1 MQQWDRDTSGRLNRI
16 STQPYLA
23 SGVSAQTDTMDP
35 IPEEQQSQPGT
46 PMNPNATRTMRDHI
60 HPPRVSA
67 PSCIIPPA
75 DDVAV
80 RPYLVPLLPTYHG
93 MENENPYTH
102 LRDFEEV
109 CTTFKE
115 GMMDMDLL
123 KLKAFPLTLKDK
135 AKIWLNS
142 LRPRTIRDWAEL
154 QAEFLKKFF
163 SAHKTNNL
171 KRQIYTFAAH
181 EGEKFYQCW
190 ERFMDTSNA
199 CPHHGFDTW
208 MLVNHFYD
216 GMSPPM
222 KQLVET
228 MCGGN
233 FLSKH
238 PDEAMDFLHYISETS
253 KAWDE
258 PRPRKDEGQRYLNNK
273 GETIHTISE
282 DTLMREKL
290 IILTR
295 RMDEMEMKNQHNSCS
310 VNELSVSQPS
320 CYNHQSHGH
329 YGENCQENA
338 QISNQGGPPLN
349 VPFGNSYI
357 QDLKNHSNLLG
368 KPYIPPTDQQ
378 QQPLSLSLV
387 EQAVLNLSKVVD
399 TIAKEQKVHLS
410 NMQDEISK
418 LSNQLLQSPEKEKG
432 PFQGQQYQNM
442 VSKIGFTGDTTT
454 RTDEVKAVVTLRS
467 GRELKTAV
475 PELVKS
481 APVVT
486 EPLQEE
492 PSVAMEEVKIQ
503 IPPPF
508 PQALRKK
515 KNHVNQTEMLEVLRE
530 VKVNIP
536 LLDMI
541 KQVPTYAKFLKDL
554 CTVKRSLNVNK
565 KVFLTEQV
573 SAIIGNKTPVKY
585 KDRGC
590 PTISVNIG
598 GTSVEKALLDLGASV
613 NLLPYAMYKRLGL
626 GELKPTSIT
635 LSLADRS
642 IKIPKGTIEDVLIQ
656 VDKFYYP
663 VDFVVLDTE
672 PVAVGP
678 NHVPIILG
686 RPFLATSN
694 AIINCRNGIM
704 QLTFGNMTL
713 ELNIFHLGKR
723 HMHSEGGDFEEVCI
737 LDAILEEQAN
747 QQQVQDILTSELSEC
762 LEEQHEPQEVSF
774 MEGYWRR
781 RTEIL
786 PLLTGNEPKESQKI
800 EFKPLPAELKYAFLE
815 VNEQYPVV
823 ISSLLTTAQEHDLLD
838 LLKKNKQALGW
849 KISDLKGIN
858 PSICTHHIYLEEES
872 KAVRQPQ
879 RRLNPH
885 LQEVVR
891 VEVLKLLQAGIIYPI
906 SDSTWVSPTQVVPKK
921 SGVTIVKNEKGE
933 ELSTRLTTSWRVC
946 IDYRR
951 LNEVTRKDHFPLP
964 FIDQLL
970 ERVSGHPYYCFLDGY
985 SGYFQIEIAPEDQE
999 KTTFTYPFGTYAYRR
1014 MPFGLCNAP
1023 ATFQRCMLS
1032 MFSDM
1037 VERIMEVY
1045 MDDITVYGGDFEEC
1059 LIHLEAI
1066 LQRCIKK
1073 NLVLNWEK
1081 CHFMVNQGIVLGHII
1096 SSRGIEVDKAKIDI
1110 ISKLPPPTNVKTIR
1124 QFLGHAGFYRRFI
1137 KDFAKI
1143 AKPLYKLL
1151 EKDAKFIW
1159 EENCQK
1165 SFEELKSHLT
1175 TAPVVRAPNWQL
1187 PFEVM
1192 CDASDLAIGAVLGQR
1207 EDGKPHVVYY
1217 ASKTLNE
1224 AQRNYTTTEKE
1235 LLAVVYALD
1244 KFRVYLVG
1252 ADIVIFT
1259 DHSALKYLL
1268 TKQNAKARLIR
1279 WVLLLQEF
1287 NLQIKD
1293 KKGVEN
1299 VVADHLSRL
1308 TLAHDTHSTP
1318 INDEFPEESLMHL
1331 ETAPWYA
1338 HIANFLTTGEIPVE
1352 WKGQDKKYFFAKIHS
1367 YYWEEPFLFKYCADQ
1382 IIRKCVPEEE
1392 QQGIL
1397 THCHESACGGH
1408 FASQK
1413 TAMKVLQSGFYW
1425 PSLFKEAY
1433 QMCRV
1438 CDRCQR
1444 LGKLSR
1450 RHMMPLNPIIV
1461 VELFDVWGID
1471 FMGPFPTSY
1480 GHTYILVGVDY
1491 VSKWVEAIPCKTND
1505 HRVVLKFLKGNI
1517 FSRFGVPKAVI
1528 SDGGSHFCNKPFEN
1542 LMAKYG
1548 VKHKVATPYHP
1559 QTSGQVEL
1567 ANREIKTILMKVV
1580 NTNRKDWSI
1589 KLLDSLWAYRT
1600 AFKTILGMSPYRLV
1614 YGKACHLPVEIE
1626 YKAWWAIKKLNM
1638 DLSGAG
1644 EKRFLDL
1651 NELEEIRNNAYL
1663 NTKIAKE
1670 RSKKWH
1676 DQMIMGKSFK
1686 EGDQVLLYDSKLHL
1700 FPGKLKSRWT
1710 GPFIVQQA
1718 YPNGS
1723 VDLRDPSNDRIFK
1736 VNGQRVKPY
1745 VVQQDIKEKI
1755 LLMDPP

>member
-16 STQPYLA
+16 STQLNLA
-23 SGVSAQTDTMDP
+23 SEVSVQTDTMDP

-46 PMNPNATRTMRDHI
+46 PMNPNAYRTMRDHI

-80 RPYLVPLLPTYHG
+80 RAYLVPLLPTYHG

-142 LRPRTIRDWAEL
+142 LRPRTIRNWTEL

-190 ERFMDTSNA
+190 ERFMETSNA

-238 PDEAMDFLHYISETS
+238 PDEAIDFLNYIAETS

-258 PRPRKDEGQRYLNNK
+258 PRPREDEGLRHLSYQ

-290 IILTR
+290 TILTR
-295 RMDEMEMKNQHNSCS
+295 RLDEMEMKNQYNIHSL
-310 VNELSVSQPS
+310 NELSASQPS
-320 CYNHQSHGH
+320 SYNYQSNGH
-329 YGENCQENA
+329 YGENCQENVHML
-338 QISNQGGPPLN
+338 NQGRPPIN

-357 QDLKNHSNLLG
+357 QNWKTHFNLPGNPKLS
-368 KPYIPPTDQQ
+368 PCIPPIDQQHFISTSQQ
-378 QQPLSLSLV
+378 QQPLPLSPV
-387 EQAVLNLSKVVD
+387 EQAILNLNKMVSTMVEEHKVLNNQTNQIIDGKLD
-399 TIAKEQKVHLS
+399 
-410 NMQDEISK
+410 NMHSEISK
-418 LSNQLLQSPEKEKG
+418 LSNQLLQSSKKEKA
-432 PFQGQQYQNM
+432 PFQGQQYQNR
-442 VSKIGFTGDTTT
+442 VNGIGLTEDTTT

-475 PELVKS
+475 PELVKPAS
-481 APVVT
+481 VEA

-492 PSVAMEEVKIQ
+492 QSVVKEEVKIQ

-515 KNHVNQTEMLEVLRE
+515 NNHVNQTEMLEVLRQ

-565 KVFLTEQV
+565 KAFLTEQV

-585 KDRGC
+585 KDPGC

-613 NLLPYAMYKRLGL
+613 NLIPYSVYKRLGL

-663 VDFVVLDTE
+663 VDFVVLDIE

-694 AIINCRNGIM
+694 AVINCRNGVM

-713 ELNIFHLGKR
+713 ELNIFHLGKS
-723 HMHSEGGDFEEVCI
+723 HMHSKGGDFEEVCI

-762 LEEQHEPQEVSF
+762 FEEQHEPQEVSF
-774 MEGYWRR
+774 MQGYWRR

-786 PLLTGNEPKESQKI
+786 PLLTGNEPKEPQKI
-800 EFKPLPAELKYAFLE
+800 ELKPLPAELKYAFLE
-815 VNEQYPVV
+815 ANEQCPVV
-823 ISSLLTTAQEHDLLD
+823 ISSLLTTAQEHNLLD

-906 SDSTWVSPTQVVPKK
+906 SDST
-921 SGVTIVKNEKGE
+921 
-933 ELSTRLTTSWRVC
+933 
-946 IDYRR
+946 
-951 LNEVTRKDHFPLP
+951 
-964 FIDQLL
+964 
-970 ERVSGHPYYCFLDGY
+970 
-985 SGYFQIEIAPEDQE
+985 
-999 KTTFTYPFGTYAYRR
+999 
-1014 MPFGLCNAP
+1014 
-1023 ATFQRCMLS
+1023 
-1032 MFSDM
+1032 
-1037 VERIMEVY
+1037 
-1045 MDDITVYGGDFEEC
+1045 
-1059 LIHLEAI
+1059 
-1066 LQRCIKK
+1066 
-1073 NLVLNWEK
+1073 
-1081 CHFMVNQGIVLGHII
+1081 
-1096 SSRGIEVDKAKIDI
+1096 
-1110 ISKLPPPTNVKTIR
+1110 
-1124 QFLGHAGFYRRFI
+1124 
-1137 KDFAKI
+1137 
-1143 AKPLYKLL
+1143 
-1151 EKDAKFIW
+1151 
-1159 EENCQK
+1159 
-1165 SFEELKSHLT
+1165 
-1175 TAPVVRAPNWQL
+1175 
-1187 PFEVM
+1187 
-1192 CDASDLAIGAVLGQR
+1192 
-1207 EDGKPHVVYY
+1207 
-1217 ASKTLNE
+1217 
-1224 AQRNYTTTEKE
+1224 
-1235 LLAVVYALD
+1235 
-1244 KFRVYLVG
+1244 
-1252 ADIVIFT
+1252 
-1259 DHSALKYLL
+1259 
-1268 TKQNAKARLIR
+1268 
-1279 WVLLLQEF
+1279 
-1287 NLQIKD
+1287 
-1293 KKGVEN
+1293 
-1299 VVADHLSRL
+1299 
-1308 TLAHDTHSTP
+1308 
-1318 INDEFPEESLMHL
+1318 
-1331 ETAPWYA
+1331 
-1338 HIANFLTTGEIPVE
+1338 
-1352 WKGQDKKYFFAKIHS
+1352 
-1367 YYWEEPFLFKYCADQ
+1367 
-1382 IIRKCVPEEE
+1382 
-1392 QQGIL
+1392 
-1397 THCHESACGGH
+1397 
-1408 FASQK
+1408 
-1413 TAMKVLQSGFYW
+1413 
-1425 PSLFKEAY
+1425 
-1433 QMCRV
+1433 
-1438 CDRCQR
+1438 
-1444 LGKLSR
+1444 
-1450 RHMMPLNPIIV
+1450 
-1461 VELFDVWGID
+1461 
-1471 FMGPFPTSY
+1471 
-1480 GHTYILVGVDY
+1480 
-1491 VSKWVEAIPCKTND
+1491 
-1505 HRVVLKFLKGNI
+1505 
-1517 FSRFGVPKAVI
+1517 
-1528 SDGGSHFCNKPFEN
+1528 
-1542 LMAKYG
+1542 
-1548 VKHKVATPYHP
+1548 
-1559 QTSGQVEL
+1559 
-1567 ANREIKTILMKVV
+1567 
-1580 NTNRKDWSI
+1580 
-1589 KLLDSLWAYRT
+1589 
-1600 AFKTILGMSPYRLV
+1600 
-1614 YGKACHLPVEIE
+1614 
-1626 YKAWWAIKKLNM
+1626 
-1638 DLSGAG
+1638 
-1644 EKRFLDL
+1644 
-1651 NELEEIRNNAYL
+1651 
-1663 NTKIAKE
+1663 
-1670 RSKKWH
+1670 
-1676 DQMIMGKSFK
+1676 
-1686 EGDQVLLYDSKLHL
+1686 
-1700 FPGKLKSRWT
+1700 
-1710 GPFIVQQA
+1710 
-1718 YPNGS
+1718 
-1723 VDLRDPSNDRIFK
+1723 
-1736 VNGQRVKPY
+1736 
-1745 VVQQDIKEKI
+1745 
-1755 LLMDPP
+1755 